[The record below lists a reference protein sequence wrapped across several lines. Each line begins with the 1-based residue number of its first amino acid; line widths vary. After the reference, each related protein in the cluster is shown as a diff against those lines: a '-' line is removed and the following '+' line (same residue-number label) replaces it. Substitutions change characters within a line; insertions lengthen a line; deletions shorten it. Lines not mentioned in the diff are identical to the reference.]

1 MKVFEFCFSPTGGT
15 KKVADILMEPWTCEK
30 RFVDLLHEPII
41 MESITKQDICMF
53 AVPSFGGRVPAI
65 AIERIK
71 MMQGNGAMAILVA
84 VYGNRAYEDT
94 LIELKDT
101 IEAAGFV
108 AKAAIAAVAQHS
120 IFHQFA
126 SERPDEQDRKEL
138 QAFAEMIRT
147 KIVTA
152 GPLEVPGNHPYREF
166 SGVPLKPK
174 AGKACMSCGICA
186 KECPA
191 GAISLQDPK
200 KTDKTKCI
208 SCMRCIAVCPS
219 HARSNNALLI
229 KAAGKKMEKN
239 CTSRKENILFINV

>member
-15 KKVADILMEPWTCEK
+15 KKVADILMKPWTCEK

-41 MESITKQDICMF
+41 MESITEQDICMF

-65 AIERIK
+65 AIERIQK
-71 MMQGNGAMAILVA
+71 LQGNGAMAILVA

-126 SERPDEQDRKEL
+126 SGRPDTQDRKEL
-138 QAFAEMIRT
+138 QAFAETIHT
-147 KIVTA
+147 KIMMA
-152 GPLEVPGNHPYREF
+152 GSLTVPGDHPYREF
-166 SGVPLKPK
+166 NGVPLKPK
-174 AGKACMSCGICA
+174 AGKACTSCGICA
-186 KECPA
+186 KECPV

-200 KTDKTKCI
+200 EIDKTKCI

-219 HARSNNALLI
+219 HARSNNSLLI

-239 CTSRKENILFINV
+239 CASRKENTLFINV